1 MRRVQKKGK
10 KREGKMEIHDSH
22 PAAAHSSPR
31 PSEAPLCP
39 RPSPSVDAV
48 IPIPTP
54 RGRAVAPF
62 ETAPATLRP
71 PQGQQAGGPPLVLVQ
86 TPVKPSRLRQSAVT
100 ILRRSAC
107 HDNSVAVVYFCGTG
121 TMRLI
126 PPIAPD
132 EFFHHLQRCIPPFGW
147 SPRIGR
153 RLYNHRSLNLTP
165 RCHSGRELW
174 WTRLHRIAIP
184 VGHRC

>member
-1 MRRVQKKGK
+1 MVFPDWEDMAGAKSAKEGQEERRKDGNP
-10 KREGKMEIHDSH
+10 RLA
-22 PAAAHSSPR
+22 PSSSALLTTPLR
-31 PSEAPLCP
+31 SAPLSSAFPVRRRGDPHTDTTWPCRCP
-39 RPSPSVDAV
+39 IRDGSSH
-48 IPIPTP
+48 T
-54 RGRAVAPF
+54 
-62 ETAPATLRP
+62 ETATRPAGWRTSARP
-71 PQGQQAGGPPLVLVQ
+71 R
-86 TPVKPSRLRQSAVT
+86 PVKPSRLRQSAVT

-126 PPIAPD
+126 PPITPD

-165 RCHSGRELW
+165 LS
-174 WTRLHRIAIP
+174 
-184 VGHRC
+184 